1 MYSSCRMGE
10 AGGQAGKNVYQGG
23 CWQDL
28 HHMLGVSFGDKIL
41 YVADQMFTDI
51 LR

>member
-1 MYSSCRMGE
+1 MYSSCRTNG
-10 AGGQAGKNVYQGG
+10 AGDQDGANVYQGG

-28 HHMLGVSFGDKIL
+28 HNMLGVSYGDKIL